1 MRYIHH
7 LIDDTKFRFV
17 SDLDE
22 IGHFEIIDSQSTI
35 FEDRDQDAFLA
46 MSFLS
51 FGIPSRDP

>member
-22 IGHFEIIDSQSTI
+22 IGHFEITSRSTI
-35 FEDRDQDAFLA
+35 FKDGYQEPHPGRSDKR
-46 MSFLS
+46 
-51 FGIPSRDP
+51 